1 MQQHIFLICCIAL
14 QAVLFR
20 LVSSCTSRALC
31 CIAGSAVHASQQL
44 QKQGSVPY
52 INNHTPSH
60 HVAGSRLKAAM
71 EMSGERISGPVDVP
85 TSSSDASGFAGD
97 ETLGG
102 ENDDVELEKSNILM
116 LGPTGATCSLCI

>member
-1 MQQHIFLICCIAL
+1 M
-14 QAVLFR
+14 
-20 LVSSCTSRALC
+20 LVSSCRSRILC

-60 HVAGSRLKAAM
+60 HVGGSRLKAAM
-71 EMSGERISGPVDVP
+71 EMSGERISGPVEAP
-85 TSSSDASGFAGD
+85 TSSDDTSSGFAGD
-97 ETLGG
+97 ETFGG

-116 LGPTGATCSLCI
+116 LGPTGATCFLCTKMSLYK